1 MQATIN
7 THFVNTCSMA
17 DLDAIVQA
25 LKITPK
31 QAKTYMDKGV
41 SSLRAYVGT
50 KLANYLSANKV
61 DALDLEVPSMKGAK
75 AEQPKAEQPKAN
87 PFAKAGATHA
97 KQGKYVG
104 PYTVVRDGRRS
115 EIQRNS
121 AIYTALMTCNT
132 FEQFY
137 ATAPAKETFTRVS
150 TGGVGVNTPSQS
162 IGYAIKNGWV
172 VLPTA

>member
-7 THFVNTCSMA
+7 THFVNTCTMA

-31 QAKTYMDKGV
+31 QAKTYLDKGV
-41 SSLRAYVGT
+41 SNLRAYVGT
-50 KLANYLSANKV
+50 KLANYLSANKL
-61 DALDLEVPSMKGAK
+61 DALELEIPSMKGA
-75 AEQPKAEQPKAN
+75 KAEQPKAN
-87 PFAKAGATHA
+87 PFAKAGTTHA